1 MNTSLIL
8 VLGISLAIH
17 SKRHANGV
25 GTLKLLKEPPVV
37 IIHESIIAAR
47 LYRALTLYP
56 ASIAIMT
63 DPMIFQSNCPPTFSG
78 AQHIHFRNEC

>member
-17 SKRHANGV
+17 SKRHVNGV

-37 IIHESIIAAR
+37 IINESIIAAR

-63 DPMIFQSNCPPTFSG
+63 FDPMIFQSNCPPTFSG
-78 AQHIHFRNEC
+78 AQH